1 MNADDHHHVILIR
14 DWDVQVS
21 GSGCCGRLSGGDG
34 LLSGNDT
41 FAETRAGM
49 EAMGE
54 VYRGLSRAFGER
66 LDITV
71 IDPRNFVTL
80 VILLTRD
87 AWRRGGWRQ
96 TLRLWRTGISHVGV
110 VCDGEVL
117 FANRIPMTEE
127 AIRAVGEVIDRTAT
141 PPDPDSRYR
150 RPASGRR
157 N

>member
-1 MNADDHHHVILIR
+1 MGEGYA
-14 DWDVQVS
+14 
-21 GSGCCGRLSGGDG
+21 
-34 LLSGNDT
+34 
-41 FAETRAGM
+41 FAETRAGT

-71 IDPRNFVTL
+71 TDPRNFATV

-87 AWRRGGWRQ
+87 AWRHCGWRR

-110 VCDGEVL
+110 VCDGEAL
-117 FANRIPMTEE
+117 FANRIPVMEE

-141 PPDPDSRYR
+141 PSDPDSRYR
-150 RPASGRR
+150 RPASGPR